1 MSPMGRRPRFFFFSL
16 PGERRRHRD
25 YIVWPSPVIK
35 VVLIL
40 FSLHVCLATR
50 FSSSDAGSP
59 AEKERLYTPEQMKY
73 YYCQI
78 VQKSASISPLSSI
91 FPPTLLSLSFPHSRH
106 SRRDLK
112 ITTLEMRPK
121 WPQDTVPSTRRKNR
135 NRCTQKSV
143 GPPPQQNKLN
153 RQENKNFFFK
163 LPPNDFD
170 E

>member
-16 PGERRRHRD
+16 PGKRRRHRD

-50 FSSSDAGSP
+50 FSSSDAGSS